1 MILRRTHS
9 LIIDDLKPEPQ
20 PDAEKAAKLN
30 DDGDICTPKSDPP
43 TEDDQPLE

>member
-1 MILRRTHS
+1 MILRKTHS

-20 PDAEKAAKLN
+20 PDTEKAAKLN
-30 DDGDICTPKSDPP
+30 DDGDICTPKSAPP